1 MSRLVDK
8 NGTRRGKGGYVALAV
23 MAATMGAVVA
33 QASELPG
40 APSPDFPART
50 SHGGPVLLG
59 EYVLPVTPLQDIN
72 PWLGA
77 GTIAAPMSDGAGGIV
92 DYSVNPAI
100 GSGLHYEGIEVSPDE
115 NGIPVSRHVFYGV
128 TDIGAS
134 EKCPNADS
142 KSKFHAMPEF
152 AAAVV
157 KFSLDEFTGDI
168 VMEQAIPLL
177 SSPGVHMRSR
187 DPKKSGDVFTDFN
200 YDTNECFSPVEQ
212 PALSAGTKKDD
223 ALDAE
228 DLYRFVDATP
238 GGPTYLIA
246 EEFGPSIFVTD
257 ETGRV
262 MKSYTHPSDAASL
275 DTTFET
281 VGIFPDALGKA
292 RRGRGFEALAVSA
305 NEQFAWTILQSPMT
319 NTKFDVGS
327 NVLRAYKLDISDP
340 MDITVVGEYLY
351 EFAPFD
357 EWIVN
362 DPTLGSNKDL
372 KVSAIDWLA
381 PNTLLIGERAKSD
394 GLLAY
399 VVDFSTAT
407 NILGTAESLLTDN
420 LIETRVSEL
429 GISLPTKD
437 LRFNLADLDIAAVSK
452 MEGLRAVTNTTLV
465 MIEDADFAW
474 QTRLWVVQLPQPL
487 ISGGQRY
494 SIEQLRPHHHSDT
507 PAPKG
512 RPDFA
517 SAGSNNMAPV
527 SDD

>member
-1 MSRLVDK
+1 MFQISHGRGSNRGRL
-8 NGTRRGKGGYVALAV
+8 GYVALTV
-23 MAATMGAVVA
+23 LAATMGTVVA

-40 APSPDFPART
+40 APYPDFPSRA

-59 EYVLPVTPLQDIN
+59 EYALPVTPIQDIN
-72 PWLGA
+72 PWLSA
-77 GTIAAPMSDGAGGIV
+77 DTIAAPMSDGAGGIV

-100 GSGLHYEGIEVSPDE
+100 GSGLHYEGIEVSPDAQ
-115 NGIPVSRHVFYGV
+115 GRPVSRHVFYGV

-134 EKCPNADS
+134 EKCANADS
-142 KSKFHAMPEF
+142 KSKFHATPEF
-152 AAAVV
+152 AATMV
-157 KFSLDEFTGDI
+157 KFSLDDLTGDI

-177 SSPGVHMRSR
+177 SSPGVHTRSR
-187 DPKKSGDVFTDFN
+187 DPKKSGDVFTDYN
-200 YDTNECFSPVEQ
+200 YDTGECFTPVAQ
-212 PALSAGTKKDD
+212 PALSGGAKKDD

-228 DLYRFVDATP
+228 DLYRFASSAP

-292 RRGRGFEALAVSA
+292 RRGRGFESLAVSA
-305 NEQFAWTILQSPMT
+305 NEKFAWTILQSPAT
-319 NTKFDVGS
+319 NTKFGAGS
-327 NVLRAYKLDISDP
+327 NILRAYKLDISDP
-340 MDITVVGEYLY
+340 LDISVVGEYLY

-357 EWIVN
+357 TWLVA

-381 PNTLLIGERAKSD
+381 PNMLLIGERAKSD
-394 GLLAY
+394 GLLAF
-399 VVDFSTAT
+399 VADFSTAT
-407 NILGTAESLLTDN
+407 NILGTPESLLTDN
-420 LIETRVSEL
+420 MIETRIAEL
-429 GISLPTKD
+429 GIRMPTKD
-437 LRFNLADLDIAAVSK
+437 LRFNLADLNIAPVSK

-474 QTRLWVVQLPQPL
+474 QTRLWVVQLPKPL
-487 ISGGQRY
+487 PGGPKY
-494 SIEQLRPHHHSDT
+494 SIEQRRPHHHSDVI
-507 PAPKG
+507 PPVA
-512 RPDFA
+512 RANAA
-517 SAGSNNMAPV
+517 SAGTNNMAPV